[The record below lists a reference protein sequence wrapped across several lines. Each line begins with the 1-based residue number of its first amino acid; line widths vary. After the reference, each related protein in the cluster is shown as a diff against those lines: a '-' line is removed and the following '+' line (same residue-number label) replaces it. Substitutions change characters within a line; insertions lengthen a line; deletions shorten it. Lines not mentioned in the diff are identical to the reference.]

1 MNQRPLRVAKRA
13 IDVALE
19 AVPGSVVERVTAATA
34 PLTRYSGRTQAG
46 TAALASALAVL
57 AQPPRVRQRRASR
70 LTLDKVAAHVGQPLD
85 VVQRWAHDG
94 LLGTPLDDGAWS
106 SDVLDR
112 ATLLVFA
119 HRHGTSD
126 DELKRAVAEGRLPLL
141 TLEHVIAGEP
151 TLSAREVARRAG
163 VPLEMALATWRAL
176 GMSTDDVDERA
187 FTRDEVAALR
197 TLNAMRSVFTED
209 DLIEAASVVGRAMA
223 DVASSSVELFRRR
236 LTARFI
242 EAGVS
247 ELEVALRLAA
257 RVDLLVPPLGPLL
270 EVVLRRHLTVS
281 TRAEAAVQIEQ
292 SDAAALSQRELTVAF
307 ADLVG
312 FTTMSEH
319 LSALEV
325 SRLAARLL
333 HCSESVLP
341 RHEAR
346 LVKSIG
352 DAVMFTARDP
362 VSCSRAA
369 IDLIEAAAKEDGLP
383 PVRVG
388 AAHGPVL
395 RAYADY
401 FGRTVNLAARLCDTA
416 PAGAVLLYAPETPV
430 DADAWKV
437 ARLIAKPGGS
447 LKLKGIET
455 RIPVIRVTSMAN
467 S

>member
-1 MNQRPLRVAKRA
+1 
-13 IDVALE
+13 
-19 AVPGSVVERVTAATA
+19 
-34 PLTRYSGRTQAG
+34 
-46 TAALASALAVL
+46 
-57 AQPPRVRQRRASR
+57 
-70 LTLDKVAAHVGQPLD
+70 
-85 VVQRWAHDG
+85 
-94 LLGTPLDDGAWS
+94 
-106 SDVLDR
+106 
-112 ATLLVFA
+112 
-119 HRHGTSD
+119 
-126 DELKRAVAEGRLPLL
+126 
-141 TLEHVIAGEP
+141 
-151 TLSAREVARRAG
+151 
-163 VPLEMALATWRAL
+163 
-176 GMSTDDVDERA
+176 MSTDDVDERA

-209 DLIEAASVVGRAMA
+209 DLIEAASVVVRAMA
-223 DVASSSVELFRRR
+223 DVASASVELFRRR
-236 LTARFI
+236 LTARFV

-247 ELEVALRLAA
+247 ELEVALRLAGIVGLPVA
-257 RVDLLVPPLGPLL
+257 PRAPLL

-333 HCSESVLP
+333 HCAESVLP

>member
-57 AQPPRVRQRRASR
+57 AQPPRARQRRASR

-85 VVQRWAHDG
+85 VVQRWADEG

-151 TLSAREVARRAG
+151 TLSARDVARRAG
-163 VPLEMALATWRAL
+163 VPLEMALAIWRAL
-176 GMSTDDVDERA
+176 GMPTDDVDERA

-197 TLNAMRSVFTED
+197 TLNAMRSVFTEE

-223 DVASSSVELFRRR
+223 DVASASVELFRRR

-257 RVDLLVPPLGPLL
+257 MVDLLVPPLGPLL

-281 TRAEAAVQIEQ
+281 TRAEAAMQIEQ

-333 HCSESVLP
+333 HCAESVLP

-362 VSCSRAA
+362 VSCCRAA
-369 IDLIEAAAKEDGLP
+369 IDLIEAAGNEDGLP

-416 PAGAVLLYAPETPV
+416 PAGAVLLHAPETPV
-430 DADAWKV
+430 TPEAWK
-437 ARLIAKPGGS
+437 AAGLTAKPGGS

-455 RIPVIRVTSMAN
+455 RIPVIRVTATAN

>member
-1 MNQRPLRVAKRA
+1 MNRRPLRVAKRA

-57 AQPPRVRQRRASR
+57 AQPPRARQRRPSR
-70 LTLDKVAAHVGQPLD
+70 LTLDKVAAHVGQPVD
-85 VVQRWAHDG
+85 VVQRWADEG
-94 LLGTPLDDGAWS
+94 LLGTPLDEGAWS

-163 VPLEMALATWRAL
+163 VPLEMALAIWRAL
-176 GMSTDDVDERA
+176 GMPTDDVDERA

-223 DVASSSVELFRRR
+223 DVASASVELFRRR

-257 RVDLLVPPLGPLL
+257 MVDLLVPPLGPLL

-292 SDAAALSQRELTVAF
+292 SDAAAMSQRELTVAF

-319 LSALEV
+319 LTALEV

-333 HCSESVLP
+333 HCAEAVLP

-362 VSCSRAA
+362 VSCCRAA
-369 IDLIEAAAKEDGLP
+369 IDLVEAAAKEDGLP

-401 FGRTVNLAARLCDTA
+401 FGRTVNLAARLCDAA
-416 PAGAVLLYAPETPV
+416 PGGAVLLNAPETPV
-430 DADAWKV
+430 DADAWK
-437 ARLIAKPGGS
+437 AAGLIAKPGGS
-447 LKLKGIET
+447 LKLKGIES
-455 RIPVIRVTSMAN
+455 RVPVIRVTVATKP
-467 S
+467 